1 MSASLTAEGWKEDQ
15 RLPKGWRIKVPVE
28 HSSTDV
34 PEKLL
39 KFLNEEAD
47 ELNAEEA
54 LKYLTL
60 QNHSEEDILVF
71 KTILADAK
79 TKIKHAKEKV
89 ANSKI
94 EMKPNV
100 EKFSEEKFTTEC
112 VGEKEMKMSPE
123 NELEEV
129 VATETLN
136 EDTENEQEKE
146 TELETEEEVKMSPE
160 NELDEMVAT
169 ETLNEDTEN
178 EQENEIELETEEELK
193 ETAKNIPACSVSK
206 SLPEGWT
213 IGSEKGAI

>member
-1 MSASLTAEGWKEDQ
+1 MSASLTTEGWKEDR

-28 HSSTDV
+28 HSSTEV
-34 PEKLL
+34 QEKLL

-47 ELNAEEA
+47 EMNAEEA
-54 LKYLTL
+54 LEYLTF

-79 TKIKHAKEKV
+79 TKIQQAKANS

-94 EMKPNV
+94 EVKPNV
-100 EKFSEEKFTTEC
+100 EKFSDEKFTTEC
-112 VGEKEMKMSPE
+112 VGEKEMEMSLE

-146 TELETEEEVKMSPE
+146 TELETEEE
-160 NELDEMVAT
+160 
-169 ETLNEDTEN
+169 
-178 EQENEIELETEEELK
+178 LK
-193 ETAKNIPACSVSK
+193 KTAENIPAYSVSK
-206 SLPEGWT
+206 NLPEGWT